1 MAVDSRAKGAK
12 GENDVAKA
20 LKAYSG
26 LEFLRVPLSG
36 ALDAKHGLKGDL
48 YLLGGI
54 CKYCIE
60 VKFYADDHISSKI
73 LTDKTPQIQT
83 WFEQTEREAKQINKI
98 PLLIFKFNR
107 SKMFVA
113 FIQEPTQIYNYIT
126 ISVNNHLFH
135 VAELNTWLIQEKPR
149 FV

>member
-1 MAVDSRAKGAK
+1 MAIDSRAKGAK
-12 GENDVAKA
+12 GENDVAKV
-20 LKAYSG
+20 LKAHTK
-26 LEFLRVPLSG
+26 LDFLRVPLSG

-54 CKYCIE
+54 CRYCIE
-60 VKFYADDHISSKI
+60 VKFYAEDHISSKI
-73 LTDKTPQIQT
+73 LTDKIPKIQT
-83 WFEQTEREAKQINKI
+83 WWEQCEREAKQINKI

-113 FIQEPTQIYNYIT
+113 FEDLPTQIYNYIT
-126 ISVNNHLFH
+126 ICVNDHVFH
-135 VAELNTWLIQEKPR
+135 TAELNTWLKNEGPK